1 MNYAI
6 LDHLIDD
13 EKKIRTDVFIKEQ
26 GFRHEFDET
35 DEYST
40 HLLVYDGDIPVGC
53 GRVYEVFED
62 IKDSKIPFF
71 SVAESPVYA
80 IGRIALISD
89 YRGMKLGS
97 SIVWKLVKLA
107 ESYGAKTIQLSAQC
121 RVQKFYETCGF
132 TVASDIY
139 MDEDCPHVLMRKSV

>member
-1 MNYAI
+1 
-6 LDHLIDD
+6 
-13 EKKIRTDVFIKEQ
+13 
-26 GFRHEFDET
+26 
-35 DEYST
+35 
-40 HLLVYDGDIPVGC
+40 VGC

-62 IKDSKIPFF
+62 IKDSKIPSF
-71 SVAESPVYA
+71 SAAESPVYA
-80 IGRIALISD
+80 IGRIALVSD
-89 YRGMKLGS
+89 YRGMQLGS

-132 TVASDIY
+132 TAASDIY